1 MELLAKPVQATI
13 IYNSKGASCE
23 GRCGIDWTSAEMVG
37 MVKQRI
43 GERFGDT
50 VKLELV
56 DLSSGSRR
64 AIDLKKRIVNK
75 NVSLPLLL
83 IGNEVRIPGEFDI
96 RQLLDAIEVEQEIN
110 GTAI

>member
-1 MELLAKPVQATI
+1 MELLAKPALVTI
-13 IYNSKGASCE
+13 IYNSQGAGCE
-23 GRCGIDWTSAEMVG
+23 GQCGIDWSSTEMVK

-43 GERFGDT
+43 GERFGET

-56 DLSSGSRR
+56 DLSSYSPR
-64 AIDLKKRIVNK
+64 AIDLKKLIVNES
-75 NVSLPLLL
+75 VSLPLLL

>member
-1 MELLAKPVQATI
+1 MERLVKSVQVTI
-13 IYNSKGASCE
+13 VFSSQGAGCE
-23 GRCGIDWTSAEMVG
+23 GQCGIDWSSTEMVG

-43 GERFGDT
+43 GERFGEA

-56 DLSSGSRR
+56 DLSSDSSR
-64 AIDLKKRIVNK
+64 AIDLKKRIVNES
-75 NVSLPLLL
+75 VSLPLLL

-96 RQLLDAIEVEQEIN
+96 RQLLDAIEVEQELN